1 MARLS
6 VIPLLFSL
14 LPAAFW
20 VTPILAAGP
29 LMKPAGAGDVA
40 ALKTLLEE
48 GADPNP
54 DGSFSP
60 LFFAARGGHIDA
72 VTLLLDH
79 GADPNGLTRNG
90 GALHIAARHGDVE
103 IVRLL
108 LERGADPNLVGAEQ
122 NKTPLHD
129 AAYNGSMEIVQLL
142 LEYGADV
149 TARTDFRGHAMAN
162 HFAAL
167 KGHLEVAEFLKEKGA
182 NPWPVEPIQPGE
194 LKKADLKLGESRA
207 RKCTPCHTFIPN
219 KGGRRG
225 PSLWNVVGRP
235 KATISNFTFSPAMK
249 AQTGTWTFEELNR
262 YISDVFGRVPGTV
275 NKYFGVERDR
285 EKRIALI
292 AYLRTQADDPVPL
305 PDE

>member
-1 MARLS
+1 MIRLS
-6 VIPLLFSL
+6 AVALLLSL
-14 LPAAFW
+14 FASIFW
-20 VTPILAAGP
+20 VSVTSAAGP
-29 LMKPAGAGDVA
+29 LMEPAASGDVNT
-40 ALKTLLEE
+40 LTELLEQ

-54 DGSFSP
+54 EGAFSP
-60 LFFAARGGHIDA
+60 LFFAARGGHLDA
-72 VTLLLDH
+72 VKLLLDY
-79 GADPNGLTRNG
+79 GADPNGLTQNG

-103 IVRLL
+103 ILHLL
-108 LERGADPNLVGAEQ
+108 LERGADPNLIGAEQ

-149 TARTDFRGHAMAN
+149 TIRTDFRGHAMAN

-167 KGHLEVAEFLKEKGA
+167 KGHIEVAEFLEEQGA
-182 NPWPVEPIQPGE
+182 KPWPVKPIQPGE
-194 LKKADLKLGESRA
+194 LESADLELGASRA

-235 KATISNFTFSPAMK
+235 KATISSFKFSPAMK

-262 YISDVFGRVPGTV
+262 YIADVYGRVPGTV

-285 EKRIALI
+285 KMRIALI
-292 AYLRTQADDPVPL
+292 AYLRTQADNPVPL
-305 PDE
+305 PGE